1 MAAPVA
7 KKYVGQRLGINTEA
21 PLTEWPDGYFMDC
34 VNFDILPDGSLK
46 RRPGAALAADGT
58 NDWSTPVDHVELKTH
73 FYIWENVANDST
85 YKYIVSQIGHQIFI
99 SPYVDDANI
108 IQPDNYKL
116 IDLTTYAIVFPNDPA
131 LPELMSKHLCSFTSG
146 MGRLYV
152 AHKYANPFYVELNT
166 STGDLEETEMTI
178 LERDLLGVDDEIPV
192 DEQPTT
198 LTDAHRYNLFSRG
211 WTQANI
217 DAYHTAKSK
226 YPAKNMLMAYG
237 YRKYDD
243 VSVPTRNYA
252 PEEGVKEFSSDK
264 MANEFFSQASAP
276 QGHLITKV
284 WDTTQVWSGIG
295 SGDYTTKNMTSVAVV
310 SNNSTF
316 AGRWAITVTSAAH
329 GLVTS
334 DTTYIAGLALQFR
347 HGMGKTATK
356 VTKWFNDTYTVQAH
370 TTDTFT
376 FYYDGST
383 NVKEFLGVVQLG
395 TFTGDAPLIENNEF
409 GEVLNTRFRLNSYF
423 LGRLWYAGLDEN
435 RTKNRIY
442 FSQVI
447 DREDKAELCLT
458 EADPTDLRISDP
470 IVTDGGYIAIN
481 ELGEVT
487 RLVPFG
493 NSMLVFSSEGIW
505 QIGPGETGFFSP
517 LSYSVRRISNLG
529 TRAPRA
535 IVEVPGGIFYWGVD
549 GIYAIQEDPN
559 SGYLTAQ
566 NISKDKINRLY
577 SLILN
582 TGKEGAIGVYDDLDK
597 RILWYYGGLD
607 TDSSELDGS
616 IYFNKIGPSIPA
628 TTPNIRSCTQRA
640 HTLVL
645 DLRTGGYYRHQ
656 MSWANDPNQT
666 SSIKGVICLP
676 LNLSSNRKQKIHI
689 FTRYIFQPPY
699 VNFGTPLYNFATFK
713 DEANYQDV
721 GPDSSNSVDAFIIA
735 GPETLGDSGRL
746 KQAPYVQCFFRR
758 IEGSSCLMQ
767 PVWDWSKTTVTG
779 NVGNPHQV
787 YREVQPRAD
796 GSKLIVTKNKVLGK
810 GHSLYL
816 GFHTMPGKPCWIESW
831 QVQYNVSRDL

>member
-1 MAAPVA
+1 MAVPVA
-7 KKYVGQRLGINTEA
+7 KKYAGQRLGINTEA
-21 PLTEWPDGYFMDC
+21 PLTEWPDGFFMDC

-46 RRPGAALAADGT
+46 RRPGAAISSEGLGA
-58 NDWSTPVDHVELKTH
+58 WSNPVDHRELKTH
-73 FYIWENVANDST
+73 FYIWENVANDAT
-85 YKYIVSQIGHQIFI
+85 YKYVVSQIGHKIYI
-99 SPYVDDANI
+99 SPYVDDSNI

-116 IDLTTYAIVFPNDPA
+116 FDLTTYSTLNPNDPA
-131 LPELMSKHLCSFTSG
+131 NPELMSKHLCSFTSG

-152 AHKYANPFYVELNT
+152 SHKYAEPFYLELDTT
-166 STGDLEETEMTI
+166 SGELKDTIMTI
-178 LERDLLGVDDEIPV
+178 LERDLLGVNDNIPV
-192 DEQPTT
+192 DEQP
-198 LTDAHRYNLFSRG
+198 LPADFTDAHRYNLFNRG
-211 WTQANI
+211 WSQANI
-217 DAYHTAKSK
+217 EKYFTDKSR
-226 YPAKNMLMAYG
+226 YPAKNMLMSYG

-243 VSVPTRNYA
+243 VSTNTKAYA
-252 PEEGVKEFSSDK
+252 PEEGIKEFSSDK

-295 SGDYTTKNMTSVAVV
+295 SGDYTTKNMTSVSVT
-310 SNNSTF
+310 SNSSQYP
-316 AGRWAITVTSAAH
+316 GRWFITITSAAH
-329 GLVTS
+329 GLVTG
-334 DTTYIAGLALQFR
+334 DTTYIAGLGLEFR
-347 HGMGKTATK
+347 IGQGKTSYK
-356 VTKWFNDTYTVQAH
+356 NVRWFNEMYAVEAH
-370 TTDTFT
+370 TTNTFT
-376 FYYDGST
+376 IYYDGST
-383 NVKEFLGVVQLG
+383 NVTEYLGLKQLG
-395 TFTGDAPLIENNEF
+395 TFTNDAPLIENNEF

-423 LGRLWYAGLDEN
+423 LGRMWYAGLDEN

-447 DREDKAELCLT
+447 DREDKAALCLT

-487 RLVPFG
+487 KLVPFG
-493 NSMLVFSSEGIW
+493 NSMLVFASGGIW
-505 QIGPGETGFFSP
+505 QIGPGDLGFFSP
-517 LSYSVRRISNLG
+517 LSYSVRRLTNLG
-529 TRAPRA
+529 TRSPRS
-535 IVEVPGGIFYWGVD
+535 IVEVPGGVFYWGTD

-559 SGYLTAQ
+559 SGYLTTQ
-566 NISKDKINRLY
+566 NISKDKVNRLY

-582 TGKEGAIGVYDDLDK
+582 TGKEEAIGIYDDLDK
-597 RILWYYGGLD
+597 RIIWYYGGLD
-607 TDSSELDGS
+607 PDSDELDGS
-616 IYFNKIGPSIPA
+616 IYFNKIGPSIPT
-628 TTPNIRSCTQRA
+628 TTPNALSCYQRA
-640 HTLVL
+640 HALIL

-656 MSWANDPNQT
+656 MAWASDPSQ
-666 SSIKGVICLP
+666 SSTIAGVLCLP
-676 LNLSSNRKQKIHI
+676 LNLSSNRKKKVHI
-689 FTRYIFQPPY
+689 LTRYFLNQSTVKY
-699 VNFGTPLYNFATFK
+699 GFAEFS
-713 DEANYQDV
+713 DETTYTDV
-721 GPDSSNSVDAFIIA
+721 GSTNGIDAFIIA

-758 IEGSSCLMQ
+758 VENSSCLMQ

-831 QVQYNVSRDL
+831 QVQYNVSRNL